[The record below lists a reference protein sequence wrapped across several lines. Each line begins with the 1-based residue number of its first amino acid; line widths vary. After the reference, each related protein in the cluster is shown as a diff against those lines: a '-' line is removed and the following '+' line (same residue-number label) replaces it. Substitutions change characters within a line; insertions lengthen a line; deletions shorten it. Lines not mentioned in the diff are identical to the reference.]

1 MEQLTSTP
9 TITFVIGQTF
19 HRIVPAYPRKRQV
32 VVQVAGLVGRAI
44 GLHAVASD
52 GERGPRGRVFGDAK
66 FLRNL
71 HDEIGADRISGR
83 RRDFVAILDLLD
95 DRLALLAST

>member
-1 MEQLTSTP
+1 M
-9 TITFVIGQTF
+9 
-19 HRIVPAYPRKRQV
+19 
-32 VVQVAGLVGRAI
+32 
-44 GLHAVASD
+44 HAVASD
-52 GERGPRGRVFGDAK
+52 GERGPRGRVFGDTK

-71 HDEIGADRISGR
+71 HDEIGGRNLARGDRIGGR

>member
-1 MEQLTSTP
+1 M
-9 TITFVIGQTF
+9 V
-19 HRIVPAYPRKRQV
+19 V
-32 VVQVAGLVGRAI
+32 VVQVVAGLVVRAI

-52 GERGPRGRVFGDAK
+52 GERGPRGRVFGDTK

-71 HDEIGADRISGR
+71 HDEIGADLARGDWIGGR
-83 RRDFVAILDLLD
+83 RRDFVAILDLLG